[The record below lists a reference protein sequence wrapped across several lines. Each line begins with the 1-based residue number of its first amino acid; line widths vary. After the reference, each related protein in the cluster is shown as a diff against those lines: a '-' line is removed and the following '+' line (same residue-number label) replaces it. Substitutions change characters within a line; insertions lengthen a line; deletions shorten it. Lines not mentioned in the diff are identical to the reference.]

1 MANKSVEAT
10 NLERLIATL
19 SQQLSE
25 VERKLNGEPIGT
37 VRIADLAATSA
48 KIGSVSADKIT
59 TGTLQASVGVYI
71 LNEDGDAI
79 QGAIGFIEE

>member
-37 VRIADLAATSA
+37 VRIADLAVTDA
-48 KIGSVSADKIT
+48 KIGNVSADKIT